1 MNRLT
6 ADKPKTNYERLSNYC
21 TINRDGYAAL
31 RYAGVKYDIMLH
43 EYAAKCCKERGCEHM
58 TANFVIKSGLLGCY
72 DCPIAIMYY
81 CGVQAAGNNAELA
94 AYEDTG
100 LEPKEIKDNEQIIA
114 DLTRAVCLK
123 DVKIKRLKALLKKA
137 KDLAISDLCE
147 VCNTKCVNA
156 GMNEDKPT
164 ERCGCFKWKHADEVE
179 EVLKDEV

>member
-6 ADKPKTNYERLSNYC
+6 ADKPKTNYGRLSNYC

-43 EYAAKCCKERGCEHM
+43 EYAAKCCKGRGCEHM

-100 LEPKEIKDNEQIIA
+100 LEPEEIKSNEQIIA
-114 DLTRAVCLK
+114 DLTRAVCSKDNEIKKLK
-123 DVKIKRLKALLKKA
+123 KQLGDSFAKHLLDVCYIKDRQIDKLLSENKKLRELLKKA
-137 KDLAISDLCE
+137 A
-147 VCNTKCVNA
+147 
-156 GMNEDKPT
+156 EDK
-164 ERCGCFKWKHADEVE
+164 
-179 EVLKDEV
+179 

>member
-1 MNRLT
+1 MKYNTKEIITILRHCGNQGNACPCADCLLKDNAKGNECMEMYNVA
-6 ADKPKTNYERLSNYC
+6 ADK
-21 TINRDGYAAL
+21 I
-31 RYAGVKYDIMLH
+31 
-43 EYAAKCCKERGCEHM
+43 
-58 TANFVIKSGLLGCY
+58 
-72 DCPIAIMYY
+72 
-81 CGVQAAGNNAELA
+81 
-94 AYEDTG
+94 EDQF
-100 LEPKEIKDNEQIIA
+100 KEIKSNEQIIA

-179 EVLKDEV
+179 EALKDEV